1 MLIEA
6 LVALAVTACTVVM
19 ALSSLAEGAARLRQ
33 LEERTEAL
41 AEARSIIAEAGTV
54 SHVSVLTRSG
64 TTPLGHQWS
73 MEIRETPSSQKALK
87 MKPFRIVLHL
97 TMQNAGPPL
106 VIETYVISQLK
117 DE

>member
-1 MLIEA
+1 
-6 LVALAVTACTVVM
+6 
-19 ALSSLAEGAARLRQ
+19 
-33 LEERTEAL
+33 
-41 AEARSIIAEAGTV
+41 
-54 SHVSVLTRSG
+54 
-64 TTPLGHQWS
+64 